1 MYVTWI
7 IVKDFLTQATNTLTY
22 VSVYSFGYTLWTI
35 FQYRFLFSIMLKFAY
50 DTLNLFV
57 RNEKEIRI

>member
-1 MYVTWI
+1 MDYC
-7 IVKDFLTQATNTLTY
+7 KRFFDASNESLTY
-22 VSVYSFGYTLWTI
+22 ASVYSFGYMLWTI
-35 FQYRFLFSIMLKFAY
+35 FQYHILFSIMLKFAY